1 MRLEGADQEHP
12 AAPEREVLI
21 ELVGLHA
28 RALLRM
34 PWVQA
39 ALVLGVGLIVYPYV
53 EPWYL
58 IGWGALTV
66 SVEVL
71 RASFASRVLK
81 RGQGID
87 PKHAHAGFV
96 ALAALSGISIAV
108 GAVAFLPQLP
118 ILHQAILG
126 VIVMAIPAAGVA
138 VAQSSRYMLAVYA
151 MCILLPSSLTWGFLH
166 RDQLLGVV
174 FLTLLLWV
182 VLVMVAADGEK
193 LLLRSVAIRHERDRL
208 VRDLEQRNAD
218 VRAAMAKAE
227 QSAEAR
233 ARVLA
238 AASHDL
244 RQPLHALSVYS
255 AVLAA
260 HPPPEAL
267 NEVSQ
272 NIDQIVRS
280 LGSLLNGL
288 LDLSRLSSGYY
299 VPERQGLVLDRLV
312 GDVCA
317 EYERSAARKGLVF
330 SRQLESI
337 RLIGDPVALSRI
349 VRNLIDNAI
358 KYTDAGE
365 IRVTT
370 RLERS
375 EPPMALITVSDT
387 GKGIA
392 PEEQSRIFEEFYQ
405 VDNPGRDR
413 SRGVGLGL
421 AIVQRLCELLHATV
435 SVESSVGRGTTFR
448 ISVPAIFAESDAA
461 AEEPAA
467 TEKVSLAGKRIYV
480 VDDEAD
486 ILRSMAT
493 LLKVWGIEVITA
505 GSPRAADRVFAG
517 HGRPDLMIVDLR
529 LGAKEHGAH
538 LAARLQ
544 REHGEFPVLIT
555 TGETSSEALREA
567 NERSYTL
574 LQKPIAPE
582 VLHRAIVAA
591 VNPAAV
597 ELAAAGTG

>member
-1 MRLEGADQEHP
+1 MGSEGADQEHS
-12 AAPEREVLI
+12 AAPEREVLV

-34 PWVQA
+34 PWVQT
-39 ALVLGVGLIVYPYV
+39 ALVFGIALIVYRYI
-53 EPWYL
+53 ELGYL
-58 IGWGALTV
+58 LGWAALTIG
-66 SVEVL
+66 VEIL
-71 RASFASRVLK
+71 RASFAARVLA
-81 RGQGID
+81 RGQAMD
-87 PKHAHAGFV
+87 PKRAHAEFV
-96 ALAALSGISIAV
+96 ALAALSGASIAV
-108 GAVAFLPQLP
+108 GAVSFLPRLP
-118 ILHQAILG
+118 LLHQAIFG
-126 VIVMAIPAAGVA
+126 VILMAIPAAGVA

-151 MCILLPSSLTWGFLH
+151 IAILLPSSLTWGVLH
-166 RDQLLGVV
+166 RDQLAGVV
-174 FLTLLLWV
+174 SLTLLLWV
-182 VLVMVAADGEK
+182 VLVLVAADGEK

-260 HPPPEAL
+260 HPAPEAL

-272 NIDQIVRS
+272 NIDQIVRA

-299 VPERQGLVLDRLV
+299 VPERQSLVLDRLV

-317 EYERSAARKGLVF
+317 EYDGSAARKGLAF
-330 SRQLESI
+330 SRELEPI

-349 VRNLIDNAI
+349 ARNLIDNAI

-370 RLERS
+370 SLER
-375 EPPMALITVSDT
+375 EPSPTAVITVSDT
-387 GKGIA
+387 GKGIPRA
-392 PEEQSRIFEEFYQ
+392 EQTRIFEEFYQ

-421 AIVQRLCELLHATV
+421 AIVQRLCELIHATV
-435 SVESSVGRGTTFR
+435 SVESEEGRGTTFR
-448 ISVPAIFAESDAA
+448 VKIPATLAGSDVPAEAPAETVKA
-461 AEEPAA
+461 
-467 TEKVSLAGKRIYV
+467 SLGGKRVYV

-486 ILRSMAT
+486 ILRGMST
-493 LLKVWGIEVITA
+493 LLKVWGVEVLTA
-505 GSPRAADRVFAG
+505 ESPRAADRMFAD
-517 HGRPDLMIVDLR
+517 HGAPDLMIVDLR
-529 LGAKEHGAH
+529 LGADEHGAQ

-544 REHGEFPVLIT
+544 RAHGEFPVLIT
-555 TGETSSEALREA
+555 TGETSSEALRAA
-567 NERSYTL
+567 NEQSYTL

-582 VLHRAIVAA
+582 VLYGAIVAA
-591 VNPAAV
+591 MA
-597 ELAAAGTG
+597 T

>member
-1 MRLEGADQEHP
+1 MRSEGADPRHP
-12 AAPEREVLI
+12 AAPEREVLV

-34 PWVQA
+34 PWVQT
-39 ALVLGVGLIVYPYV
+39 ALAFGIALIVYPYV
-53 EPWYL
+53 APGYL
-58 IGWGALTV
+58 AGWAALTIG
-66 SVEVL
+66 VEVL
-71 RASFASRVLK
+71 RASFAARVLE
-81 RGQGID
+81 RGQAMD
-87 PKHAHAGFV
+87 PGRAHTEFV
-96 ALAALSGISIAV
+96 GLAALSGITIAV

-118 ILHQAILG
+118 LLHQAILG
-126 VIVMAIPAAGVA
+126 VVLMATPAAGVA

-151 MCILLPSSLTWGFLH
+151 MAILLPSSLTWGLLH
-166 RDQLLGVV
+166 REQFLGVL

-182 VLVMVAADGEK
+182 VLVLVATDGEK
-193 LLLRSVAIRHERDRL
+193 LLLRSVAIRHQRDRL

-260 HPPPEAL
+260 HPAPEAL

-299 VPERQGLVLDRLV
+299 VPERESLQLDRVV

-317 EYERSAARKGLVF
+317 EYERSAAHKGLVF
-330 SRQLESI
+330 SRELEPI

-349 VRNLIDNAI
+349 ARNLVDNAV
-358 KYTDAGE
+358 KYTDAGQ

-370 RLERS
+370 RLER
-375 EPPMALITVSDT
+375 EPSLTAVITVSDT
-387 GKGIA
+387 GKGIPDA
-392 PEEQSRIFEEFYQ
+392 EQNRIFEEFYQ

-421 AIVQRLCELLHATV
+421 AIVQRLCELIHSTV
-435 SVESSVGRGTTFR
+435 SVESAEGRGTTFR
-448 ISVPAIFAESDAA
+448 VSVPATLAESDIQ
-461 AEEPAA
+461 AEAPAPTA
-467 TEKVSLAGKRIYV
+467 DVSLEGKRVYV
-480 VDDEAD
+480 VDDESD
-486 ILRSMAT
+486 ILRSMRT
-493 LLKVWGIEVITA
+493 LLEVWGVEVTTA
-505 GSPRAADRVFAG
+505 DSPNGADRVFAERG
-517 HGRPDLMIVDLR
+517 APDLLIVDLR
-529 LGAKEHGAH
+529 LGASEHGAQ

-544 REHGEFPVLIT
+544 RAHGEFPVLIT

-567 NERSYTL
+567 NERSFVL
-574 LQKPIAPE
+574 LRKPIAPE
-582 VLHRAIVAA
+582 VLHRAIIAATTIPVAA
-591 VNPAAV
+591 VIEKSP
-597 ELAAAGTG
+597 E